1 MHAMSRFPYSLTI
14 AIPAYNE
21 EETLSNVVSGA
32 ITAAKTL
39 VSVYEILIVDDGSTD
54 KTGAIADTFAKE
66 HRWVKVV
73 HHLKNQGFS
82 GAIKTCY
89 KKSAKELI
97 FLLPAD
103 GQIHAGDAKLFLK
116 VIHNADVVVGYREN
130 NPEPLFRRFNSKVFH
145 TFYRILFG
153 VQLREISTSIL
164 WRKTVIDKIDITAM
178 PRSALIEP
186 EVVYKAWTMNFRFAE
201 IPIPYYPRLGGSPKG
216 ANPLMILATFTE
228 LLRFWWEVRGK
239 NLFRGSKNE

>member
-1 MHAMSRFPYSLTI
+1 MSRFPYSLTI

-21 EETLSNVVSGA
+21 EESLPQVVLKA
-32 ITAAKTL
+32 IATAKAL

-54 KTGAIADTFAKE
+54 KTGAIADRFAKE
-66 HRWVKVV
+66 HREVKVI
-73 HHLKNQGFS
+73 HHPKNQGFS

-89 KKSAKELI
+89 KKSTKELI

-103 GQIHAGDAKLFLK
+103 GQIDAADVILFLSA
-116 VIHNADVVVGYREN
+116 IDNADVVVGYREH

-145 TFYRILFG
+145 TMYRILFG
-153 VQLREISTSIL
+153 VRLREISTSIL

-186 EVVYKAWTMNFRFAE
+186 EVVYKAWAMGFRFAQ
-201 IPIPYYPRLGGSPKG
+201 IPVPYYPRRTGSAKG
-216 ANPLMILATFTE
+216 ANPVMIAATFIE
-228 LLRFWWEVRGK
+228 LLRLRCQM
-239 NLFRGSKNE
+239 R